1 MKLKITLDNLDEA
14 IQKLE
19 EFAQELQDFPFSVA
33 SESVANIKYPMVTMD
48 SGNGV
53 SHIIAT
59 GRGIAFQEY
68 GAGFE
73 AETGKIGDLDTY
85 PGVWSE
91 SPKGKGTFA
100 TWSGTPSEYPYNVTP
115 KDYMQNEVQRLIK
128 ETPGKARRYFS
139 DN

>member
-59 GRGIAFQEY
+59 G
-68 GAGFE
+68 
-73 AETGKIGDLDTY
+73 
-85 PGVWSE
+85 
-91 SPKGKGTFA
+91 
-100 TWSGTPSEYPYNVTP
+100 
-115 KDYMQNEVQRLIK
+115 
-128 ETPGKARRYFS
+128 
-139 DN
+139 